1 LPGGAHPDTESYPRN
16 AAASIVFRREVN
28 ETPCA
33 GYHYAG
39 NPMLSEAAYN
49 TEVPLY
55 PCAAEAVRIY
65 RYQYRGAKNDDEGS
79 GPFAGLNDDAAMLIR
94 FLRGKEKAA
103 QFFCGTSVFGKWS
116 GRAAELRTE
125 TGGSAV
131 LGDIP

>member
-1 LPGGAHPDTESYPRN
+1 
-16 AAASIVFRREVN
+16 
-28 ETPCA
+28 
-33 GYHYAG
+33 
-39 NPMLSEAAYN
+39 MLSEAAYN

-131 LGDIP
+131 LGDIPEWRESIAITHQAATAAPWQAAVVLFGLCGRRT